1 MRLTLPGVIR
11 GVLASLVLL
20 GALATAS
27 AASAA
32 PSLDILPF
40 TVRSASMSEVMSFQG
55 DGGPACAQAG
65 VCGYSGTISYGFA
78 AIREGDGSVLLT
90 RSGRRSRAFG
100 FANLSIGGLTTANV
114 NGAPGTT
121 PCTEQVLH
129 RFDFVFF
136 TGNAKSLRVQFHSPD
151 AAPDY
156 LDSYCAGPSDADVGF
171 AGAIPTLT
179 IKTKD
184 LRKRKLTLAT
194 SSVKPFHSG
203 PFSGT
208 VTFKVNMVLAR
219 ERIPSD
225 LLDVTLSEAARSA
238 RAAARR

>member
-1 MRLTLPGVIR
+1 MRLTLQAVIR

-32 PSLDILPF
+32 PSLDILAF
-40 TVRSASMSEVMSFQG
+40 TVRSASMSEVMTFQG

-65 VCGYSGTISYGFA
+65 VCGYSGTIGYGFD
-78 AIREGDGSVLLT
+78 AIRSGDGSVLLT

-100 FANLSIGGLTTANV
+100 FANLSIGGLTTASV
-114 NGAPGTT
+114 NGAAGSP
-121 PCTEQVLH
+121 PCTEKVLH

-136 TGNAKSLRVQFHSPD
+136 TGNARSLRVQFHSPD
-151 AAPDY
+151 AAPDF

-171 AGAIPTLT
+171 AGAIPSPM

-184 LRKRKLTLAT
+184 LRKRKFTLAT
-194 SSVKPFHSG
+194 STVTPFHSG
-203 PFSGT
+203 PFTGT

-219 ERIPSD
+219 ERVPAD
-225 LLDVTLSEAARSA
+225 LLDVTLSAAARSA